1 MVIALGMHL
10 GVAIDELQGEET
22 ECIRQSTPSL
32 SPILS
37 PCSLT
42 LILIGISYRATV
54 SQAKPPED
62 IVCAAID
69 EELWG
74 DRASHVIVDGD
85 PGETCF
91 DEVYFGRTELTAF
104 RKYEDDEYV
113 FLMNFDEIDI
123 SALRTRG
130 AEWYFSEMY

>member
-1 MVIALGMHL
+1 MHTAVYAESFADL
-10 GVAIDELQGEET
+10 KSLLFDLDIDWYF
-22 ECIRQSTPSL
+22 
-32 SPILS
+32 
-37 PCSLT
+37 
-42 LILIGISYRATV
+42 ISSDGKSGKATR
-54 SQAKPPED
+54 D